1 MRLLFHVLT
10 TTRTWLQVAL
20 ASLDFRPF
28 WERHRAMGPDEWLE
42 KIRPSSQ
49 QSAGK
54 SSILAGKFRWPISHY
69 AFQNRSRL
77 LRSSTI
83 DDAKYPHLSLAI
95 EKLGRHKRYVKPDM
109 FYLKFNLT
117 IVEIDFTD
125 ETIVYF
131 LETKTYCL
139 SNFTQDA
146 KVSATDCWCEL
157 NSNFLRTSTLS
168 KKYWSFLDT
177 MDIEVSCTF
186 LLKVCYLQVLVNR
199 KKSCSNKLIR
209 IQELLS
215 KGRSC
220 SGEVRLSIY
229 FYCTITQMKAGL
241 WILNSR

>member
-95 EKLGRHKRYVKPDM
+95 EKLRRRTKLQS
-109 FYLKFNLT
+109 YL
-117 IVEIDFTD
+117 
-125 ETIVYF
+125 
-131 LETKTYCL
+131 
-139 SNFTQDA
+139 
-146 KVSATDCWCEL
+146 EL
-157 NSNFLRTSTLS
+157 QHFQKS
-168 KKYWSFLDT
+168 
-177 MDIEVSCTF
+177 IEVSWTQWISRWVAHSCWKFVTYNC
-186 LLKVCYLQVLVNR
+186 LSTENSQVPTNWFEFR
-199 KKSCSNKLIR
+199 RYCP
-209 IQELLS
+209 
-215 KGRSC
+215 KGAAA
-220 SGEVRLSIY
+220 VA
-229 FYCTITQMKAGL
+229 K
-241 WILNSR
+241 